1 MFKKQLTLALVML
14 SIVFSAIADSD
25 IEINYTEYQLDNG
38 LRLIVHVDKKAPI
51 AAINI
56 WYHVGS
62 KNEKLGKTGFAH
74 LFEHLMFNGS
84 ENYNDEFFKP
94 FERVGATNM
103 NGTTYFDR
111 TNYFENVPNTALDMA
126 LWMESDRMGHMLGA
140 VTQERLNEQRGV
152 VQNEKRQGDNQPY
165 GLVEYHILEGVFPKS
180 HPYSWSTIGS
190 MEDLNAASLEDVH
203 KWFKTYYGP
212 NNAVIVIAGSV
223 NPEEI
228 FQKVNKYFGDIKSNP
243 MVSKIIEQPV
253 TLEHNKREII
263 HDRVPQSRIYKAWGT
278 NKFQSEDSVFMQL
291 IDTIL
296 TQGKTSRL
304 FNRLVYRDQIATSV
318 NSYLFSGDI
327 AGFYYIQA
335 SAQPGGN
342 LENVEDAMNEE
353 LLNFFIEG
361 PTEKELDRA
370 KTLIKSR
377 FIRGLEKVGGF
388 GGKSDILAQNA
399 IYANDPG
406 YYKTTLKQLE
416 DASIDDI
423 KKSAKKWLATGSYN
437 LEVHPVPKLT
447 ASSISAD
454 RTKLPTTENFPEI
467 DFVDFETTI
476 LDSGLKLMVATQES
490 VPIVNFNLIIN
501 AGYASDQFGHPG
513 TSSLAV
519 AMLDEGT
526 KKRTALEISDEAA
539 GLGAIINA
547 SAGIDSS
554 TVSLNTLK
562 ENLDE
567 SLDLYTDIILNPS
580 FPHQELERLRKQRIA
595 QIQQEKNQ
603 PFGMALR
610 LLPKLLYGKN
620 HAYSLPLTGSGTE
633 ESVKKISRESLINH
647 HKIWFKP
654 NNSTMI
660 IVGDITMR
668 EAKFK
673 LERLL
678 KKWKKGEIPIKNIG
692 EAKKEQNET
701 MFLVDR
707 PGAQQ
712 SIVLAA
718 NIAPAKNQKNEIAI
732 ESMNEIIG
740 GSFTSRVNMNLRED
754 KGWAYGARTLI
765 LETKGP
771 RLFIGYAPVQ
781 TNKTAESIIELK
793 RELVE
798 YLGENPAS
806 NEELEKIKDNNT
818 LSLPGRWE
826 TIASIARDIS
836 QISIYDLPDDYWK
849 NYADNVRNLSLD
861 HVIAVANNVIKPN
874 NLTWVIVGDLK
885 KIEENVR
892 NLEIGQ
898 IIILDSDGNEITT
911 KDNN

>member
-467 DFVDFETTI
+467 DFVDFETI
-476 LDSGLKLMVATQES
+476 
-490 VPIVNFNLIIN
+490 
-501 AGYASDQFGHPG
+501 
-513 TSSLAV
+513 
-519 AMLDEGT
+519 
-526 KKRTALEISDEAA
+526 
-539 GLGAIINA
+539 
-547 SAGIDSS
+547 
-554 TVSLNTLK
+554 
-562 ENLDE
+562 
-567 SLDLYTDIILNPS
+567 
-580 FPHQELERLRKQRIA
+580 
-595 QIQQEKNQ
+595 
-603 PFGMALR
+603 
-610 LLPKLLYGKN
+610 
-620 HAYSLPLTGSGTE
+620 
-633 ESVKKISRESLINH
+633 
-647 HKIWFKP
+647 
-654 NNSTMI
+654 
-660 IVGDITMR
+660 
-668 EAKFK
+668 
-673 LERLL
+673 
-678 KKWKKGEIPIKNIG
+678 
-692 EAKKEQNET
+692 
-701 MFLVDR
+701 
-707 PGAQQ
+707 
-712 SIVLAA
+712 
-718 NIAPAKNQKNEIAI
+718 
-732 ESMNEIIG
+732 
-740 GSFTSRVNMNLRED
+740 
-754 KGWAYGARTLI
+754 
-765 LETKGP
+765 
-771 RLFIGYAPVQ
+771 
-781 TNKTAESIIELK
+781 
-793 RELVE
+793 
-798 YLGENPAS
+798 
-806 NEELEKIKDNNT
+806 
-818 LSLPGRWE
+818 
-826 TIASIARDIS
+826 
-836 QISIYDLPDDYWK
+836 
-849 NYADNVRNLSLD
+849 
-861 HVIAVANNVIKPN
+861 
-874 NLTWVIVGDLK
+874 
-885 KIEENVR
+885 
-892 NLEIGQ
+892 
-898 IIILDSDGNEITT
+898 
-911 KDNN
+911 